1 MTFASTAPARRV
13 GEHAPDGVRLPA
25 WVRDASDHV
34 DLAALADVVVAA
46 DVAAAF
52 YELSD
57 NEEFESRLTRLLAEE
72 GP

>member
-1 MTFASTAPARRV
+1 MTFAPTAPTRWA
-13 GEHAPDGVRLPA
+13 GEDAPDGIRLPA
-25 WVRDASDHV
+25 WAREACDQI
-34 DLAALADVVVAA
+34 DLAALVVVVAA